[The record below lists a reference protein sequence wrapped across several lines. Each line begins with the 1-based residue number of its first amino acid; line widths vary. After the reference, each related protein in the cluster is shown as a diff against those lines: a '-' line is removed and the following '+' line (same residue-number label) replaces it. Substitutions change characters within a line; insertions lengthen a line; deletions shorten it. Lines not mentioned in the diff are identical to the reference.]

1 MFDHISWLA
10 VIAAAIVGFVF
21 NAIWYTPLFGD
32 RWARLQGLD
41 PSNMAGGPPLPL
53 LLAINF
59 GLNVLGA
66 TSLAVLVKPFAKD
79 VVTGVM
85 VALFVWVA
93 SGLVLKLNDL
103 TFARKPAGLFYIDA
117 IGHLITLVLMGVI
130 VSLFRAA

>member
-1 MFDHISWLA
+1 MFDHVSWIA
-10 VIAAAIVGFVF
+10 VIGAAAVAFVF

-32 RWARLQGLD
+32 RWARLHGLD
-41 PSNMAGGPPLPL
+41 PNDMAGGPPLAP

-59 GLNVLGA
+59 LLNVVGA
-66 TSLAVLVKPFAKD
+66 TALAVLVKPFAKD
-79 VVTGVM
+79 AVTGAM

-93 SGLVLKLNDL
+93 SGLVLKLNDV
-103 TFARKPAGLFYIDA
+103 TFARRPVGLFYIDA

>member
-1 MFDHISWLA
+1 MFDHISWIA
-10 VIAAAIVGFVF
+10 VIGAAIAAFVF

-41 PSNMAGGPPLPL
+41 PNSMAGGPSLAPI
-53 LLAINF
+53 LAINF
-59 GLNVLGA
+59 ALNVLGA
-66 TSLAVLVKPFAKD
+66 TALAVLVKPFARD

-103 TFARKPAGLFYIDA
+103 TFARRPAGLFYIDA